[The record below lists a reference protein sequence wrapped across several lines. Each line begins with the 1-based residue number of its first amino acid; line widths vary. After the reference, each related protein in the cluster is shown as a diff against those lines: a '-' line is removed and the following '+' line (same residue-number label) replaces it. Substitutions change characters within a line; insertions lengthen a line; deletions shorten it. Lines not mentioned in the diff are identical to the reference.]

1 MTSDVQGLVWGELE
15 VVHEYDFDVEN
26 IIVKNKKH
34 GGMQLLSL
42 LFTRNLVD

>member
-15 VVHEYDFDVEN
+15 VAHEYDFHAEN

-34 GGMQLLSL
+34 GGM
-42 LFTRNLVD
+42 